1 MKLLNRNFL
10 CLLFLALLT
19 GCASTK
25 MKAVP
30 ESQVPYQL
38 APGETQVIFMRP
50 SFLGGAVQSTVF
62 EVQTEKKDA
71 FVGIV
76 SAGTKVR
83 FFTQPGEHLFMVI
96 GESADFMRAYLEADK
111 TYYALVTPRMGFWK
125 ARFSLK
131 PVHRHDLDGDTF
143 RSWDE
148 STDFVE
154 NTEQSQ
160 LWARE
165 NWATIQSRKTE
176 YLQKWAAK
184 SPAAKNEVTLRVGD
198 GI

>member
-1 MKLLNRNFL
+1 MKLANRSFL
-10 CLLFLALLT
+10 CVLLLILLT

-25 MKAVP
+25 MKPVP
-30 ESQVPYQL
+30 EAQAPYVL
-38 APGETQVIFMRP
+38 APGETQVVFMRP
-50 SFLGGAVQSTVF
+50 SFLGGAVQSSVF
-62 EVQTEKKDA
+62 AVESDGDEL
-71 FVGIV
+71 VGIV

-83 FFTQPGEHLFMVI
+83 YVTKPGEHLFMVI

-131 PVHRHDLDGDTF
+131 PVHKDELDTETF
-143 RSWDE
+143 KDWDE
-148 STDFVE
+148 STDFVL

-160 LWARE
+160 QWARD
-165 NWATIQSRKTE
+165 NWDSIQSKKAE
-176 YLQKWAAK
+176 YLHEWAAK
-184 SPAAKNEVTLRVGD
+184 SPAEKNEVTLRVGD